1 MCNFRER
8 NQTMNNQEST
18 TIEIET
24 TKSSLSSY
32 DSDRNGHVVFS
43 VYGNFDRK
51 NTEYVFEGITPL
63 FKEENKGVTMDLE
76 GVTQIDNSGIAA
88 IVECVRMASDA
99 RTEFHVVGI
108 NNNIKEVLELS
119 KLSALFQN
127 MEFSTFCSSG
137 RPGTLGCH
145 VKKKMHV
152 PNHLPETN

>member
-24 TKSSLSSY
+24 TKSSLSNY

-43 VYGNFDRK
+43 VYGNFDRN
-51 NTEYVFEGITPL
+51 NTENVFEGITPL
-63 FKEENKGVTMDLE
+63 FQEKNKGVTMDLE
-76 GVTQIDNSGIAA
+76 GVTQIDNSGIAT
-88 IVECVRMASDA
+88 IVECVRMASDSE
-99 RTEFHVVGI
+99 TEFHVVGI
-108 NNNIKEVLELS
+108 NNSVKEVLELS
-119 KLSALFQN
+119 KLSALFKN
-127 MEFSTFCSSG
+127 MEFSTFCSGS

-152 PNHLPETN
+152 PNH